1 MIKRTLMNQI
11 LAHLYKNKIII
22 IMGARQVGK
31 TTLAREIEKKLNIK
45 SLWLNGD
52 EPDIRNQLTNVTSTQ
67 LKSMIGSNKLVFID
81 EAQRIINIGLTLKLI
96 AENIKDVQLIVTGSS
111 SFELSNQ
118 INEPLTGRKIEYFLF
133 PLSFT
138 ELCNH
143 SSQIE
148 ETRLFQH
155 RMIYGYY
162 PEIVKNPSEENI
174 ILNEISES
182 YLYKDVLA
190 TGKIKKPAALE
201 RLLQAIALQLGKEV
215 SFNELGQ
222 LIGIDNQTVE
232 RWVDILEKSFVIFR
246 LRSLC
251 RNPRNEL
258 KKSRKIYFYDNGIRN
273 AIIKNFNPL
282 FLRQDVGELWEN
294 FLISERM
301 KYNQQNEK
309 LANYFFWKSK
319 NQKEIDFIEEYGGNI
334 FAYEFKWNPKKTVK
348 FPLSFRRSYPKA
360 KNEIINQSN
369 FTNFIL

>member
-1 MIKRTLMNQI
+1 MNQI
-11 LAHLYKNKIII
+11 FTHLNKNKIIV

-31 TTLAREIEKKLNIK
+31 TTLIKEIEKNLNIK

-52 EPDIRNQLTNVTSTQ
+52 EPDIRYQLTNVTSTQ
-67 LKSMIGSNKLVFID
+67 LKAMIGNNKIVFID
-81 EAQRIINIGLTLKLI
+81 EAQRITNIGLTLKLI
-96 AENIKDVQLIVTGSS
+96 AENVKDVQLIVTGSS

-118 INEPLTGRKIEYFLF
+118 IKEPLTGRKIEYFLF

-143 SSQIE
+143 SSQME
-148 ETRLFQH
+148 ETRLLEH

-162 PEIVKNPSEENI
+162 PEIVKNPGEENM

-309 LANYFFWKSK
+309 FSNYFFWKSK
-319 NQKEIDFIEEYGGNI
+319 NQKEIDFIEEYGGNV
-334 FAYEFKWNPKKTVK
+334 FAYEFKWNSKKTVK
-348 FPLSFRRSYPKA
+348 FPLSFIKTYPEA
-360 KNEIINQSN
+360 KTEIINQSN